1 MWYLET
7 GNINS
12 GYGSV
17 DFIKAYNLAKS
28 IKTEGNELVYVK
40 FYASIVPKYSYYRIG
55 IISDVEIREA
65 TRRCR
70 VGNKKYHLLLLDII
84 SPLPYESKGHLDFYE
99 LSRDYLGNAR
109 NNFLGFILNDS
120 ERTQVIYNIY
130 IENSKDLLKSCF

>member
-12 GYGSV
+12 GCGSA

-28 IKTEGNELVYVK
+28 IKTKGNELVYIK
-40 FYASIVPKYSYYRIG
+40 FYASISLKYSYYRIG

-70 VGNKKYHLLLLDII
+70 VGNKKYHLLFLDII
-84 SPLPYESKGHLDFYE
+84 SPLTYELKGDLEFYE
-99 LSRDYLGNAR
+99 LSRDYLGDAR
-109 NNFLGFILNDS
+109 DRFLGFILNDP
-120 ERTQVIYNIY
+120 EGTQVIYNTY

>member
-12 GYGSV
+12 GCESV

-28 IKTEGNELVYVK
+28 IKTKGNELVYVK
-40 FYASIVPKYSYYRIG
+40 FYASMVPKDSYYRIG

-65 TRRCR
+65 IRRCR

-84 SPLPYESKGHLDFYE
+84 SPLSYESRGHPEFYE
-99 LSRDYLGNAR
+99 LSRDHLGNAR
-109 NNFLGFILNDS
+109 DKFLGFILNDPL
-120 ERTQVIYNIY
+120 RTQVIYNIY

>member
-12 GYGSV
+12 GCGSA

-40 FYASIVPKYSYYRIG
+40 FYSIVPKYSYYRIG

-84 SPLPYESKGHLDFYE
+84 SPLLYESKDQPEFYE

-109 NNFLGFILNDS
+109 NKFLGFILNDP

>member
-12 GYGSV
+12 GCGSS

-28 IKTEGNELVYVK
+28 IKTKGNELVYVK
-40 FYASIVPKYSYYRIG
+40 FYSIVPKYSHYRIG

-65 TRRCR
+65 TRGCR

-84 SPLPYESKGHLDFYE
+84 SPLLYESKGHPEFYE
-99 LSRDYLGNAR
+99 LSKDHLGDARDK
-109 NNFLGFILNDS
+109 FLGFILNDP
-120 ERTQVIYNIY
+120 ERTQVIYNMY
-130 IENSKDLLKSCF
+130 IKNSKDLLKSCF

>member
-7 GNINS
+7 RNINS
-12 GYGSV
+12 GCGSV

-28 IKTEGNELVYVK
+28 IKTTGNELVYVK

-84 SPLPYESKGHLDFYE
+84 SPLSYESKGHLEFYE

-109 NNFLGFILNDS
+109 DKFLGFILSDS
-120 ERTQVIYNIY
+120 EGTQIIYNIY

>member
-28 IKTEGNELVYVK
+28 IKTKGNELVYVK

-84 SPLPYESKGHLDFYE
+84 SPLSYESKGHLEFYE
-99 LSRDYLGNAR
+99 LSRDHLGNAR
-109 NNFLGFILNDS
+109 DKFLGFIFNDPDI
-120 ERTQVIYNIY
+120 TQIIYNIY

>member
-7 GNINS
+7 GNINTEC
-12 GYGSV
+12 GSA

-28 IKTEGNELVYVK
+28 IKTKGNELVYVK
-40 FYASIVPKYSYYRIG
+40 FYASMVPKYSYYRIG

-84 SPLPYESKGHLDFYE
+84 SPLLYESKGPPDFYE

-109 NNFLGFILNDS
+109 DKFLGFILNDP
-120 ERTQVIYNIY
+120 ERTQVMYNIY

>member
-12 GYGSV
+12 GCGSA

-28 IKTEGNELVYVK
+28 IKTKGNELVYVK

-84 SPLPYESKGHLDFYE
+84 SPLSYESKGHLEFYE

-109 NNFLGFILNDS
+109 DKFLGFILNDP

>member
-12 GYGSV
+12 GCGSA

-28 IKTEGNELVYVK
+28 IKTKGNELVYVK
-40 FYASIVPKYSYYRIG
+40 FYASMVPKYSYYRIG

-65 TRRCR
+65 IRRCR

-84 SPLPYESKGHLDFYE
+84 SPLSYESKGHPEFYE

-109 NNFLGFILNDS
+109 DKFLGFILNDP
-120 ERTQVIYNIY
+120 ERTQVIYNTY

>member
-12 GYGSV
+12 GCGSA

-28 IKTEGNELVYVK
+28 IKTEENELVYVK
-40 FYASIVPKYSYYRIG
+40 FYTSIVPKYSYYRIG
-55 IISDVEIREA
+55 IISDIEIREA

-84 SPLPYESKGHLDFYE
+84 SPLSYESKEPLEFYE
-99 LSRDYLGNAR
+99 LSRNHLGNAR
-109 NNFLGFILNDS
+109 DKFLGFILNDP
-120 ERTQVIYNIY
+120 ERTQIVYNVY

>member
-7 GNINS
+7 GNINF
-12 GYGSV
+12 GRGSA

-28 IKTEGNELVYVK
+28 IKTKGNELVYVK
-40 FYASIVPKYSYYRIG
+40 FYASIIPKYSYYRIG

-84 SPLPYESKGHLDFYE
+84 SPLSYESKRHLEFYE

-109 NNFLGFILNDS
+109 DKFLGFILNDS
-120 ERTQVIYNIY
+120 EGTQIIYNIY

>member
-28 IKTEGNELVYVK
+28 IKTKGNELVYVK
-40 FYASIVPKYSYYRIG
+40 FYASIAPKYSYYRIG

-84 SPLPYESKGHLDFYE
+84 SPLSYESKGHLEFYE

-109 NNFLGFILNDS
+109 DKFLGFILNDP
-120 ERTQVIYNIY
+120 ETTQVIYNIY